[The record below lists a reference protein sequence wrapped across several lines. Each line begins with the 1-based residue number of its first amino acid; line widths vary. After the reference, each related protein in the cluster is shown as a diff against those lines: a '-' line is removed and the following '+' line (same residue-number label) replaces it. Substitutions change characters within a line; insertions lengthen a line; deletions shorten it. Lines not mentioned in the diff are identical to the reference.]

1 MERGEYLVVMGLCLL
16 ITLLLELLL
25 GARVWRRPRRLLVAM
40 APLVLAYS
48 IWDIAMIAAGSWSY
62 SEEKLTGILLPFE
75 MPLEELVFFIV
86 VPIFA
91 PPLIMQGVDPIWL
104 GVAMAIV
111 LQTSYLT
118 PPFGFAIFYLQ
129 GATKE
134 LGVGTIYRG
143 VIPFVLIQLL
153 LVAVIW
159 LVPGI
164 VSWLPR
170 AVF

>member
-16 ITLLLELLL
+16 ITLPLELLL

-86 VPIFA
+86 VPICGLLTLEAVGNVLTALGRLRAGEPLGRVLRDLPHGGGPRPA
-91 PPLIMQGVDPIWL
+91 PSASTEEK
-104 GVAMAIV
+104 VA
-111 LQTSYLT
+111 
-118 PPFGFAIFYLQ
+118 
-129 GATKE
+129 
-134 LGVGTIYRG
+134 
-143 VIPFVLIQLL
+143 
-153 LVAVIW
+153 
-159 LVPGI
+159 
-164 VSWLPR
+164 
-170 AVF
+170 

>member
-16 ITLLLELLL
+16 ITLPLELLL

-86 VPIFA
+86 VPICGLLTLEAVGNVLTALGRLRAGEPVGRVLRDLPHGGGPRPA
-91 PPLIMQGVDPIWL
+91 PAASTEEK
-104 GVAMAIV
+104 VA
-111 LQTSYLT
+111 
-118 PPFGFAIFYLQ
+118 
-129 GATKE
+129 
-134 LGVGTIYRG
+134 
-143 VIPFVLIQLL
+143 
-153 LVAVIW
+153 
-159 LVPGI
+159 
-164 VSWLPR
+164 
-170 AVF
+170 

>member
-16 ITLLLELLL
+16 ITLPLELLL

-86 VPIFA
+86 VPICGLLTLEAVGNVLTALGRLRAGEPVGRVLRDLPHGGGPRPA
-91 PPLIMQGVDPIWL
+91 PSASTEEK
-104 GVAMAIV
+104 VA
-111 LQTSYLT
+111 
-118 PPFGFAIFYLQ
+118 
-129 GATKE
+129 
-134 LGVGTIYRG
+134 
-143 VIPFVLIQLL
+143 
-153 LVAVIW
+153 
-159 LVPGI
+159 
-164 VSWLPR
+164 
-170 AVF
+170 

>member
-16 ITLLLELLL
+16 ITLPLELLL

-86 VPIFA
+86 VPICGLLTLEA
-91 PPLIMQGVDPIWL
+91 VGNVLTALGRLRAGEPLGRVLRDLPH
-104 GVAMAIV
+104 GGGPRPAAASTEEKVA
-111 LQTSYLT
+111 
-118 PPFGFAIFYLQ
+118 
-129 GATKE
+129 
-134 LGVGTIYRG
+134 
-143 VIPFVLIQLL
+143 
-153 LVAVIW
+153 
-159 LVPGI
+159 
-164 VSWLPR
+164 
-170 AVF
+170 

>member
-16 ITLLLELLL
+16 ITLPLELLL

-86 VPIFA
+86 VPICGLLTLEAVGNVLTALGRLRAGETLGRVLRDLPHGGGPRPA
-91 PPLIMQGVDPIWL
+91 PSASTEEK
-104 GVAMAIV
+104 VA
-111 LQTSYLT
+111 
-118 PPFGFAIFYLQ
+118 
-129 GATKE
+129 
-134 LGVGTIYRG
+134 
-143 VIPFVLIQLL
+143 
-153 LVAVIW
+153 
-159 LVPGI
+159 
-164 VSWLPR
+164 
-170 AVF
+170 

>member
-16 ITLLLELLL
+16 ITLPLELLL

-86 VPIFA
+86 VPLEAVGNVLTALGRLRAGEPLGRVLRDLPHGGGPRPA
-91 PPLIMQGVDPIWL
+91 PSASTEEK
-104 GVAMAIV
+104 VA
-111 LQTSYLT
+111 
-118 PPFGFAIFYLQ
+118 
-129 GATKE
+129 
-134 LGVGTIYRG
+134 
-143 VIPFVLIQLL
+143 
-153 LVAVIW
+153 
-159 LVPGI
+159 
-164 VSWLPR
+164 
-170 AVF
+170 

>member
-16 ITLLLELLL
+16 ITLPLELLL

-86 VPIFA
+86 VPICGLLTLEAVGNVLTALGRLRAGEPLGRVLRDLPHGGGPRPA
-91 PPLIMQGVDPIWL
+91 PAASTEEK
-104 GVAMAIV
+104 VA
-111 LQTSYLT
+111 
-118 PPFGFAIFYLQ
+118 
-129 GATKE
+129 
-134 LGVGTIYRG
+134 
-143 VIPFVLIQLL
+143 
-153 LVAVIW
+153 
-159 LVPGI
+159 
-164 VSWLPR
+164 
-170 AVF
+170 

>member
-16 ITLLLELLL
+16 ITLPLELLL

-86 VPIFA
+86 VPICGLLTLEAVGNVLTALGRLRAGEPLGRVLRDLPHGGGPRPA
-91 PPLIMQGVDPIWL
+91 PTASTEEK
-104 GVAMAIV
+104 VA
-111 LQTSYLT
+111 
-118 PPFGFAIFYLQ
+118 
-129 GATKE
+129 
-134 LGVGTIYRG
+134 
-143 VIPFVLIQLL
+143 
-153 LVAVIW
+153 
-159 LVPGI
+159 
-164 VSWLPR
+164 
-170 AVF
+170 

>member
-16 ITLLLELLL
+16 ITLPLELLL

-86 VPIFA
+86 VPICGLLTLEAVGNVLTALGRLRAGEPVGRVLRDLPHGGGPRPA
-91 PPLIMQGVDPIWL
+91 PS
-104 GVAMAIV
+104 ASTEEKMA
-111 LQTSYLT
+111 
-118 PPFGFAIFYLQ
+118 
-129 GATKE
+129 
-134 LGVGTIYRG
+134 
-143 VIPFVLIQLL
+143 
-153 LVAVIW
+153 
-159 LVPGI
+159 
-164 VSWLPR
+164 
-170 AVF
+170 

>member
-16 ITLLLELLL
+16 ITLPLELLL

-86 VPIFA
+86 VPICGLLTLEAVGNVLTALGRLRAGEPLGRVLRDLPHGGGPRPA
-91 PPLIMQGVDPIWL
+91 PS
-104 GVAMAIV
+104 AS
-111 LQTSYLT
+111 TEEK
-118 PPFGFAIFYLQ
+118 
-129 GATKE
+129 GA
-134 LGVGTIYRG
+134 
-143 VIPFVLIQLL
+143 
-153 LVAVIW
+153 
-159 LVPGI
+159 
-164 VSWLPR
+164 
-170 AVF
+170 